1 MDIAELIAP
10 WLSLLMILVPLIFA
24 EQWIHRHVFGIS
36 YLMTENKESATGV
49 YYIFFFPGVLLH
61 EIIQYFVA
69 GALDVPIKK
78 IQAYPK
84 PQDNGT
90 LRYDFVSIKPTDPI
104 RASIIGGAPFII
116 AGFFVY
122 TISTSILDL
131 HSLPAAIGTQDT
143 SQISSAVQDLLNTP
157 NFWFWLYLLFVIS
170 NGMIPTKE
178 DRQGWRL
185 ILAVIGG
192 FTLILI
198 LIGSHQVV
206 TETLNG
212 PVRES
217 LELVTTSLAI
227 ILGLDVLV
235 ILFLRIV
242 ENSFERIRGY
252 RVNYNTGEKKKTS
265 QKTSKRPVGSNLPIP
280 KGEPMPSIYNLELPL
295 PSLPPKRS
303 AARTIQRAADDVAS
317 GRPPSPTES
326 RPSPASPRV
335 APSGPAR
342 NTAEV
347 PALSV
352 SSEPDEAPAKPSTTF
367 SRPTSSSPTPAST
380 GTISSPSS
388 PLSRQ
393 SPSETTPSAEG
404 ATEQLRPSFSRPS
417 PSTSASSS
425 TERPARTTGESEAT
439 SRQSTFRRSSPLDR
453 PSSTSESKG
462 ERPSIPSRR
471 STSESDALSSRL
483 SSGQRPPTPSGSS
496 SSSPLSPRRPIGALN
511 TDEDKDGDKS
521 PPESP
526 ARPTGRTSPLSS
538 FSRDRS
544 ALANRSGTD
553 SQSSSPPSRPRS
565 PFNREQTPSRF
576 PTNRQSRKDDD
587 VEAEDDVEYV
597 DFDDA

>member
-36 YLMTENKESATGV
+36 YLMTEDKESATGV

-116 AGFFVY
+116 AGFLVY

-265 QKTSKRPVGSNLPIP
+265 QQATKRPVGSNLPIP

-352 SSEPDEAPAKPSTTF
+352 SSEPDEAPAKPSATF
-367 SRPTSSSPTPAST
+367 SRP
-380 GTISSPSS
+380 PSS
-388 PLSRQ
+388 PLPDSTGSTSSPSTPLSRR
-393 SPSETTPSAEG
+393 SPSETTPPAEG
-404 ATEQLRPSFSRPS
+404 EAERPRSSFSRPS
-417 PSTSASSS
+417 PSPSASSS
-425 TERPARTTGESEAT
+425 TERPTRTTGESEAT
-439 SRQSTFRRSSPLDR
+439 SGQSPFRRSSPLDR
-453 PSSTSESKG
+453 PSSTSESQS
-462 ERPSIPSRR
+462 ERPSTPFRR
-471 STSESDALSSRL
+471 STSENDALSSRL
-483 SSGQRPPTPSGSS
+483 SSGQRSPAPPDTG
-496 SSSPLSPRRPIGALN
+496 SSSPLSPRRPMGARN

-521 PPESP
+521 PPASP
-526 ARPTGRTSPLSS
+526 ARPTGQTSPLSS

-553 SQSSSPPSRPRS
+553 SQSSSPLSRPRS
-565 PFNREQTPSRF
+565 PFDREQTSSRF
-576 PTNRQSRKDDD
+576 SANRQSRNDDD
-587 VEAEDDVEYV
+587 SESEDDVEYV